1 MLISPKYTDDE
12 TSFIPNGIN
21 RELLNEMAAN
31 YRMMELTPDA
41 DFKHMMD
48 NQKSL
53 FNRQEES
60 IYSNQ
65 YADPMEMAL
74 SPRATTIADV
84 SSINHPT
91 NQT

>member
-1 MLISPKYTDDE
+1 MKSSMQQQTAKTYREQKKSVKQMLISPKYTDDE

-21 RELLNEMAAN
+21 RELLNELASN

-60 IYSNQ
+60 IYSN
-65 YADPMEMAL
+65 
-74 SPRATTIADV
+74 
-84 SSINHPT
+84 
-91 NQT
+91 